1 MNDKSLENI
10 KNIIRTK
17 EEQISNSQVKVN
29 SLENKNS
36 KLEKQ
41 KKSITKGWKTHI
53 SRILF
58 YIGYSIVI
66 LFLLG
71 VYITPVINVIN
82 TLVAF
87 QKTIC
92 IIALYVG
99 VLGISALG
107 AYVASKVEML
117 LRNKSKS
124 RSLEISKQIEINEQ
138 EIKKEKILQESLKKE
153 ITQILDKLDTNK
165 EEISLSPKCYDIK
178 EDYINMSYQEKSDE
192 MPYIRKKKKNN

>member
-66 LFLLG
+66 LFLL
-71 VYITPVINVIN
+71 
-82 TLVAF
+82 
-87 QKTIC
+87 
-92 IIALYVG
+92 
-99 VLGISALG
+99 
-107 AYVASKVEML
+107 
-117 LRNKSKS
+117 
-124 RSLEISKQIEINEQ
+124 
-138 EIKKEKILQESLKKE
+138 
-153 ITQILDKLDTNK
+153 
-165 EEISLSPKCYDIK
+165 
-178 EDYINMSYQEKSDE
+178 YQLWSFYL
-192 MPYIRKKKKNN
+192 MT